1 MKKIFLF
8 VFCLFVGTS
17 YGAQITDMPERL
29 GHFSKNLESVS
40 ASFNQIKL
48 LPESTKRF
56 VATGRVKFTKN
67 QGFIWM
73 QDTPKKQVFVSTK
86 EKYCV
91 DGVAQ
96 DLNSLPYFSY
106 VRKIIDDV
114 LNGDISRLQTV
125 FSVEYIEY
133 GKNSWQLTARP
144 RFDAIA
150 DILQDVVMYGTTDD
164 LDKIII
170 TYNNGTVVIINFK
183 RMNTEISDEI
193 AC

>member
-1 MKKIFLF
+1 M
-8 VFCLFVGTS
+8 
-17 YGAQITDMPERL
+17 
-29 GHFSKNLESVS
+29 
-40 ASFNQIKL
+40 
-48 LPESTKRF
+48 
-56 VATGRVKFTKN
+56 
-67 QGFIWM
+67 
-73 QDTPKKQVFVSTK
+73 
-86 EKYCV
+86 
-91 DGVAQ
+91 AQ